1 MFPYKL
7 PWIRFSPLI
16 LFALLLNSLQAS
28 AVPIKYD
35 ENTSRNNTMEIE
47 PIESKNT
54 TGKEMEKLELLH
66 NHHHHG
72 HHHVHVHRSGFCWSC
87 NSGAFSAGGSLFVL
101 AFIGFI
107 ICSSCCCR
115 RPRPVVVPVDQPMV
129 AQPPPQSYNPPGGQ
143 FYQQQPQMQ
152 PQYQQQPPQYSY
164 TPPAQPNVVMVEGTS
179 TTPRKT

>member
-72 HHHVHVHRSGFCWSC
+72 HHHVHVHVTLILFALLL
-87 NSGAFSAGGSLFVL
+87 NSLQASA
-101 AFIGFI
+101 
-107 ICSSCCCR
+107 
-115 RPRPVVVPVDQPMV
+115 VPIKYDE
-129 AQPPPQSYNPPGGQ
+129 N
-143 FYQQQPQMQ
+143 
-152 PQYQQQPPQYSY
+152 
-164 TPPAQPNVVMVEGTS
+164 TS
-179 TTPRKT
+179 RNNTMEIEPIESKNTTGKEMEKLELLHNHHHHGHHHVHVH